1 MKPGEKEKEAGS
13 SDREQVCSVVLNQGR
28 TLVGRET
35 LQEGDF
41 FDPDDLGCSYPRL
54 NWNKFRVTLYLSL
67 SHKGGE
73 MENGEVGIWRLF
85 QYGP

>member
-13 SDREQVCSVVLNQGR
+13 SDREQVCRVVLSQGR

-54 NWNKFRVTLYLSL
+54 N
-67 SHKGGE
+67 
-73 MENGEVGIWRLF
+73 
-85 QYGP
+85 